1 MNPRYVESASL
12 SIGKVALRAGIGV
25 ETIRFYE
32 HEGLLAAPARRD
44 SGYRLYTEG
53 VIGRIRFIRRAK
65 ELGFSLKEIKE
76 LLQLRRNPSS
86 TCEDIRE
93 KAEAK
98 IANVDAKI
106 AMLKKMKQALTELS
120 AVCKGRTSLGE
131 SPILEFL
138 DKGGD
143 LE

>member
-53 VIGRIRFIRRAK
+53 VIGRIRSIRRAK

-76 LLQLRRNPSS
+76 LLQLRRNSS
-86 TCEDIRE
+86 RKTALIEALFSHIQLDGDADPRLRRDSRRIERRLAIRE
-93 KAEAK
+93 
-98 IANVDAKI
+98 NGRCV
-106 AMLKKMKQALTELS
+106 LGFTELEKHQ
-120 AVCKGRTSLGE
+120 AALK
-131 SPILEFL
+131 
-138 DKGGD
+138 
-143 LE
+143 